1 MGKRTS
7 RRRFLET
14 TSLLGATSLLSKSGV
29 SLTEE
34 ILGSN
39 LGVDWEAVRSQFPIT
54 NWKKIYLNSGS
65 AGVLPIQVSDH
76 LVELIRY
83 VSTQAPYQIWNEWQ
97 EIKQSNLSRLGK
109 LIDAKSTELQ
119 VVRNATEA
127 LNMIITGLTI
137 PEGSEVIITNN
148 AYPFAVNAWR
158 RKAAKENFQIKEI
171 EITLPL
177 SDDGVVERFQEAV
190 SPKTS
195 IIHTT
200 FITHREGHIM
210 PIKRLVDLA
219 HKNNAEIVVDGAHV
233 VGHVNVSLKK
243 LGCDYFASSLH
254 KWLNAPHGTGLIYVS
269 EKNIASLE
277 GHLSSYPHSSST
289 MNKFEEIGTRC
300 WANEIGISA
309 ALDFHDALGKDVK
322 EERLHEL
329 KSYWVDQLTDI
340 AGIQMHT
347 TKEQSCAVATFSV
360 DGKSSGQ
367 IVKILDQEYDIHA
380 KPVSS
385 SWGKG
390 VRVSPNIFTRKSELD
405 QLVEAITH
413 MSMAK

>member
-137 PEGSEVIITNN
+137 PPIC
-148 AYPFAVNAWR
+148 
-158 RKAAKENFQIKEI
+158 RKCLEKKGCKRE
-171 EITLPL
+171 LP
-177 SDDGVVERFQEAV
+177 
-190 SPKTS
+190 
-195 IIHTT
+195 
-200 FITHREGHIM
+200 
-210 PIKRLVDLA
+210 
-219 HKNNAEIVVDGAHV
+219 
-233 VGHVNVSLKK
+233 
-243 LGCDYFASSLH
+243 Y
-254 KWLNAPHGTGLIYVS
+254 
-269 EKNIASLE
+269 
-277 GHLSSYPHSSST
+277 
-289 MNKFEEIGTRC
+289 
-300 WANEIGISA
+300 
-309 ALDFHDALGKDVK
+309 
-322 EERLHEL
+322 
-329 KSYWVDQLTDI
+329 
-340 AGIQMHT
+340 
-347 TKEQSCAVATFSV
+347 
-360 DGKSSGQ
+360 
-367 IVKILDQEYDIHA
+367 
-380 KPVSS
+380 
-385 SWGKG
+385 
-390 VRVSPNIFTRKSELD
+390 
-405 QLVEAITH
+405 
-413 MSMAK
+413 